1 MLYSL
6 LTQSL
11 KIRCTFDNIIVQVS
25 DKLQSSG
32 QGFRE
37 AVKFYLPKVRLFT
50 KTTMISTFQTK
61 TAGAG
66 PRVPLLPLLHLHR
79 PPHKADSLLRGQ
91 GQSAT
96 GDLIPYSEQ
105 DVLSL
110 SPRYAGKPFECD
122 NHKDNDTVA
131 GVCDADPAEEQVKQ
145 RRRLVAG
152 TPLVLTTWKQ
162 AEVQ

>member
-11 KIRCTFDNIIVQVS
+11 KIRCTFDKMIVQVS

-50 KTTMISTFQTK
+50 KTTLISTFQTK

-66 PRVPLLPLLHLHR
+66 PRVPLLPLLHVHR

-96 GDLIPYSEQ
+96 GDP
-105 DVLSL
+105 
-110 SPRYAGKPFECD
+110 G
-122 NHKDNDTVA
+122 
-131 GVCDADPAEEQVKQ
+131 
-145 RRRLVAG
+145 
-152 TPLVLTTWKQ
+152 
-162 AEVQ
+162 

>member
-1 MLYSL
+1 MKDRWCILQMNQVCPGCSKSRLKAETGGAIDPTRGLSKFFLIFIIYISYCMLYSL

-11 KIRCTFDNIIVQVS
+11 KIGCTFDNIIVQVS

-50 KTTMISTFQTK
+50 KTALISTFQTK
-61 TAGAG
+61 NKPGVNITNMPAGAG

-96 GDLIPYSEQ
+96 GDP
-105 DVLSL
+105 
-110 SPRYAGKPFECD
+110 G
-122 NHKDNDTVA
+122 
-131 GVCDADPAEEQVKQ
+131 
-145 RRRLVAG
+145 
-152 TPLVLTTWKQ
+152 
-162 AEVQ
+162 